1 MTVHDSQIKLTIM
14 ARLTDISI
22 LGVAIRTLAAEY
34 GLEMMACTE
43 VELAAVEAI
52 TNIVKYGY
60 ANQPQGVIDV
70 TLYSNAELLVLI
82 LHDQG
87 TPMPEDALEN
97 ADGSVFNYDVD
108 DIDSWP
114 TSGMGLSLIK
124 AVMDDVQYM
133 SGEAGNILRLV
144 KKK

>member
-1 MTVHDSQIKLTIM
+1 MTINDSQIKLTIM
-14 ARLTDISI
+14 ARLEDISI

-52 TNIVKYGY
+52 TNVVKYGY

-70 TLYSNAELLVLI
+70 TLYSNPEMLVLS

-87 TPMPEDALEN
+87 TPMPEDALNN
-97 ADGSVFNYDVD
+97 ADGSVFDVAAIT
-108 DIDSWP
+108 ID
-114 TSGMGLSLIK
+114 
-124 AVMDDVQYM
+124 VMAAINLCVN
-133 SGEAGNILRLV
+133 GENEMWLLKIS
-144 KKK
+144 KN